1 MKPILF
7 NTDMVQAILQN
18 RKTVT
23 RRIAFPNGDL
33 QECMSLDNQA
43 GWIFRG
49 RLYENWDS
57 AMKAKQGPMSLC
69 RFRPGD
75 VLYVRETWKKAT
87 GDPAGGG
94 YALFDTYVY
103 KADGKAKD
111 DYPLDG
117 LMVEDRWH
125 PSIHMPKEAARIF
138 LRVTN
143 VRVER
148 LQDIPWEDCEKEG
161 CGYTECGAGCPDCE
175 EKAIIATP
183 YDEFAELWDSTVKK
197 SDLDRFGWEA
207 NPWIWRITFEK
218 CEKEV

>member
-33 QECMSLDNQA
+33 QECMSRDNQA

-75 VLYVRETWKKAT
+75 VLYVRETWKQAT

-94 YALFDTYVY
+94 HALFDTYVY

-117 LMVEDRWH
+117 LMIEDRWH
-125 PSIHMPKEAARIF
+125 PSIHIKKITVTL
-138 LRVTN
+138 LRENGEEETVEYGDFFDAN
-143 VRVER
+143 VQVEFR
-148 LQDIPWEDCEKEG
+148 MHGLKLVP
-161 CGYTECGAGCPDCE
+161 A
-175 EKAIIATP
+175 
-183 YDEFAELWDSTVKK
+183 
-197 SDLDRFGWEA
+197 
-207 NPWIWRITFEK
+207 K
-218 CEKEV
+218 CEMKFNYDPPETDASEDREARNE

>member
-33 QECMSLDNQA
+33 QECMSRDNQA

-75 VLYVRETWKKAT
+75 VLYVRETWKQAT

-125 PSIHMPKEAARIF
+125 PSIHMPKEAARLF
-138 LRVTN
+138 LRVTG
-143 VRVER
+143 VRLER
-148 LQDIPWEDCEKEG
+148 LQAIKPEECVDEG
-161 CGYTECGAGCPDCE
+161 AVKRPYYTRRGGDLVVVSRY
-175 EKAIIATP
+175 KK
-183 YDEFAELWDSTVKK
+183 EFAQLWDSTVKK
-197 SDLDRFGWEA
+197 SDLDRFSWEA
-207 NPWIWRITFEK
+207 NPWVWRITFEK

>member
-33 QECMSLDNQA
+33 QACMSRDNQS

-75 VLYVRETWKKAT
+75 VLYVRETWKQAT

-125 PSIHMPKEAARIF
+125 PSIHMPKEAARLF
-138 LRVTN
+138 LRVTG
-143 VRVER
+143 VRLER
-148 LQDIPWEDCEKEG
+148 LQAIKPEECVDEG
-161 CGYTECGAGCPDCE
+161 AVKRPYYTRRGDLVVVGRY
-175 EKAIIATP
+175 KK
-183 YDEFAELWDSTVKK
+183 EFAQLWDSTVKK

-207 NPWIWRITFEK
+207 NPWVWRITFEK
-218 CEKEV
+218 

>member
-33 QECMSLDNQA
+33 QECMSRDNQA

-49 RLYENWDS
+49 RLYENWDF

-75 VLYVRETWKKAT
+75 ILYVREAWAEMPY
-87 GDPAGGG
+87 G
-94 YALFDTYVY
+94 YVY
-103 KADGKAKD
+103 RADTEEPEGWDAD
-111 DYPLDG
+111 
-117 LMVEDRWH
+117 DRWN
-125 PSIHMPKEAARIF
+125 PSIQMPKAAARLF
-138 LRVTN
+138 LRVTD

-148 LQDIPWEDCEKEG
+148 LQDILEDPPGPKNQVVREG
-161 CGYTECGAGCPDCE
+161 FRYTSDF
-175 EKAIIATP
+175 IATW
-183 YDEFAELWDSTVKK
+183 ENTIKK
-197 SDLDRFGWEA
+197 SDLDRFSWEA

>member
-33 QECMSLDNQA
+33 QECMSRDNQA

-75 VLYVRETWKKAT
+75 VLYVRETWKQAT

-125 PSIHMPKEAARIF
+125 PSIHMPKEAARLF
-138 LRVTN
+138 LRVTG
-143 VRVER
+143 VRLER
-148 LQDIPWEDCEKEG
+148 LQAIKPEECVDEG
-161 CGYTECGAGCPDCE
+161 AVKRPYYTRRGDLVVVGRY
-175 EKAIIATP
+175 KK
-183 YDEFAELWDSTVKK
+183 EFAQLWDSTVKK

>member
-75 VLYVRETWKKAT
+75 VLYVRETWKQAT

-125 PSIHMPKEAARIF
+125 PSIHMPKEAARLF
-138 LRVTN
+138 LRVTG
-143 VRVER
+143 VRLER
-148 LQDIPWEDCEKEG
+148 LQAIKPEECVDEG
-161 CGYTECGAGCPDCE
+161 AVKRPYYTRRGDLVVVGRY
-175 EKAIIATP
+175 KK
-183 YDEFAELWDSTVKK
+183 EFAQLWDSTVKK
-197 SDLDRFGWEA
+197 SDLDRFSWEA
-207 NPWIWRITFEK
+207 NPWVWRITFEK

>member
-33 QECMSLDNQA
+33 QECMSRDNQA

-75 VLYVRETWKKAT
+75 VLYVRETWKQAT

-125 PSIHMPKEAARIF
+125 PSIHMPKEAARLF
-138 LRVTN
+138 LRVTG
-143 VRVER
+143 VRLER
-148 LQDIPWEDCEKEG
+148 LQAIKPEECVDEG
-161 CGYTECGAGCPDCE
+161 AVKRPYYTRRGDLVVVGRY
-175 EKAIIATP
+175 KK
-183 YDEFAELWDSTVKK
+183 EFAQLWDSTVKK
-197 SDLDRFGWEA
+197 SDLDRFSWEA

>member
-33 QECMSLDNQA
+33 QECMSRDNQA

-75 VLYVRETWKKAT
+75 VLYVRETWKQAT

-125 PSIHMPKEAARIF
+125 PSIHMPKEAARLF
-138 LRVTN
+138 LRVTG
-143 VRVER
+143 VRLER
-148 LQDIPWEDCEKEG
+148 LQAIKPEECVDEG
-161 CGYTECGAGCPDCE
+161 AVKRPYYTRRGDLVVVGRY
-175 EKAIIATP
+175 KK
-183 YDEFAELWDSTVKK
+183 EFAQLWDSTVKK
-197 SDLDRFGWEA
+197 SDLDRFSWEA
-207 NPWIWRITFEK
+207 NPWVWRITFEK

>member
-57 AMKAKQGPMSLC
+57 AMKAKQGPMSMC

-75 VLYVRETWKKAT
+75 VLYVRETWKQAT

-125 PSIHMPKEAARIF
+125 PSIHMPKEAARLF
-138 LRVTN
+138 LLVTG
-143 VRVER
+143 VRLER
-148 LQDIPWEDCEKEG
+148 LQAIKPEECVDEG
-161 CGYTECGAGCPDCE
+161 AVKRPYYTRRGDLVVVGRY
-175 EKAIIATP
+175 KK
-183 YDEFAELWDSTVKK
+183 EFAQLWDSTVKK
-197 SDLDRFGWEA
+197 SDFDRFSWEA
-207 NPWIWRITFEK
+207 NPWVWAIGFER
-218 CEKEV
+218 CGSPS

>member
-75 VLYVRETWKKAT
+75 VLYVRETWKQAT

-125 PSIHMPKEAARIF
+125 PSIHMPKEAARLF
-138 LRVTN
+138 LLVTG
-143 VRVER
+143 VRLER
-148 LQDIPWEDCEKEG
+148 LQAIKPEECVDEG
-161 CGYTECGAGCPDCE
+161 AVKRPYYTRRGDLVVVGRY
-175 EKAIIATP
+175 KK
-183 YDEFAELWDSTVKK
+183 EFAQLWDSTVKK
-197 SDLDRFGWEA
+197 SDFDRFSWEA
-207 NPWIWRITFEK
+207 NPWVWAIGFER
-218 CEKEV
+218 CGSPS

>member
-33 QECMSLDNQA
+33 QECMSRDNQA

-49 RLYENWDS
+49 RLYENWYS

-75 VLYVRETWKKAT
+75 VLYVRETWKQAT

-125 PSIHMPKEAARIF
+125 PSIHMPKEAARLF
-138 LRVTN
+138 LLVTG
-143 VRVER
+143 VRLER
-148 LQDIPWEDCEKEG
+148 LQAIKPEECVDEG
-161 CGYTECGAGCPDCE
+161 AVKRPYYTRRGDLVVVGRY
-175 EKAIIATP
+175 KK
-183 YDEFAELWDSTVKK
+183 EFANLWDSTVKK
-197 SDLDRFGWEA
+197 SDLDRFSWEA
-207 NPWIWRITFEK
+207 NPWVWRITFEK
-218 CEKEV
+218 REKEV